1 MWFSVNQVGTLS
13 ANAGLVQNI
22 SVSQGNTYGSSGSV
36 SQLPQTAGIVSTSTG
51 STGPATVAAT
61 SNLGLYL
68 FVGALLYWIYFTD

>member
-1 MWFSVNQVGTLS
+1 MWFSLNQVGTLS

-36 SQLPQTAGIVSTSTG
+36 GQLPQTAGIVSASTG
-51 STGPATVAAT
+51 SSGPATVAAT